1 MKYVFDTPV
10 DQMHL
15 TTMKWERTYRDGEE
29 DLLCM
34 SLADGDFC
42 APPQLVHRL
51 SKRAAIPHY
60 GYVYRPDSYYQTI
73 INWFD
78 RHMNW
83 QIERDW
89 ISHSYGI
96 YPSICLMIQEFT
108 NPGDGIIFQ
117 PPVHEVFWTVVE
129 ANGRK
134 PVENPL
140 VLTED
145 GYRMDFDDFERKI
158 VESNVKMMI
167 LCSPHNPVGRAWTRD
182 ELTRLVEI
190 CLRHGVMIISDEVY
204 SPLVYKGIEFTS
216 LATVSPEAS
225 LNSITCFSPSKAFS
239 LTGLKDSLV
248 ITRNKEY
255 MQRFEKALVRMNMN
269 FGANLFGTVA
279 IECVLGECDD
289 WVEQQLA
296 YVQENR
302 RFMDAYL
309 KKHIP
314 QIKLMPAEATCF
326 AWLDC
331 RRLGLDDEQLE
342 RFFEKKARVLVRPGV
357 PMGEGGSG
365 FVRLVLSCPRST
377 VEEALD
383 RICRASADLQ

>member
-117 PPVHEVFWTVVE
+117 PPVHEVF
-129 ANGRK
+129 
-134 PVENPL
+134 L
-140 VLTED
+140 D
-145 GYRMDFDDFERKI
+145 GCGGK
-158 VESNVKMMI
+158 
-167 LCSPHNPVGRAWTRD
+167 RA
-182 ELTRLVEI
+182 
-190 CLRHGVMIISDEVY
+190 
-204 SPLVYKGIEFTS
+204 
-216 LATVSPEAS
+216 
-225 LNSITCFSPSKAFS
+225 
-239 LTGLKDSLV
+239 
-248 ITRNKEY
+248 
-255 MQRFEKALVRMNMN
+255 
-269 FGANLFGTVA
+269 
-279 IECVLGECDD
+279 
-289 WVEQQLA
+289 
-296 YVQENR
+296 
-302 RFMDAYL
+302 
-309 KKHIP
+309 
-314 QIKLMPAEATCF
+314 
-326 AWLDC
+326 
-331 RRLGLDDEQLE
+331 
-342 RFFEKKARVLVRPGV
+342 
-357 PMGEGGSG
+357 
-365 FVRLVLSCPRST
+365 
-377 VEEALD
+377 
-383 RICRASADLQ
+383 